1 MTTQAAMIAEILD
14 DTERGAGET
23 AAVRDKIAAAIRYYQ
38 PKRFWFNETRDV
50 TFDTVP
56 GQIDYPFP
64 LGTPGAVFYTIDA
77 AIVTQGTTNLDMGI
91 EDYKVLE
98 VLLDGNSTRSL
109 PTVYAYIKSALRL
122 YPAPD
127 VVYPV
132 RLTGHVKINVP
143 DTDNDPDNP
152 WFTEAYDLIMCRA
165 KSQLYKHRWEDPNNA
180 ALMTAAEV
188 EALDLLFAA
197 TSDKTGTGAIRP
209 TQF

>member
-23 AAVRDKIAAAIRYYQ
+23 DAVRDKIAAAIRYYQ
-38 PKRFWFNETRDV
+38 PSRFWFNETRDV

-64 LGTPGAVFYTIDA
+64 LGTPGAVFYKIDA
-77 AIVTQGTTNLDMGI
+77 AIVTQGTTNIDMGV

-109 PTVYAYIKSALRL
+109 PTVYAYIKKALRL

-127 VVYPV
+127 VIYPV
-132 RLTGHVKINVP
+132 RLTGHIRI
-143 DTDNDPDNP
+143 DPPADDSEADNP
-152 WFTEAYDLIMCRA
+152 WFVDAYDLIMCRA
-165 KSQLYKHRWEDPNNA
+165 KAQLYKHRWGDPNNA
-180 ALMTAAEV
+180 ALMTDAEI
-188 EALDLLFAA
+188 EARDLLFSA
-197 TSDKTGTGAIRP
+197 TADKTGTGVVRS
-209 TQF
+209 TRY